1 MSTLADLTRGHEGTC
16 SKSTIESKDYSIVF
30 SLPQF
35 WELTVPDWVCAA
47 VTSSRT
53 AGGKLNASS
62 VG

>member
-1 MSTLADLTRGHEGTC
+1 MSTLADLTRGHEG
-16 SKSTIESKDYSIVF
+16 SKSTIESNDYSIAF

-35 WELTVPDWVCAA
+35 WELTVPDWVCAS

-53 AGGKLNASS
+53 AGGKDKLIASS